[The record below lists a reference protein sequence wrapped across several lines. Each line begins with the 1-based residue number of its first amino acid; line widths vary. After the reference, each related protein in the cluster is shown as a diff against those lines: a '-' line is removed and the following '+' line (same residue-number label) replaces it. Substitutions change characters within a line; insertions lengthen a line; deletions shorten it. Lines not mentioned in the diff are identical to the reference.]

1 MRFCHFYDFRKVHLI
16 HFVDPISAKSDF
28 LSWNTKL
35 NCHKNKLTPALYS
48 QCSPSPLSRSYPA
61 EELEVSAMAAAT
73 ACTSTALAG
82 QSLLKQSND
91 LARNV
96 NLGEA
101 RVTMRK
107 SASKSAASG
116 SIWWV
121 LTTQRSGSYCLFSP
135 DFITFGWWH
144 FL

>member
-1 MRFCHFYDFRKVHLI
+1 MGF
-16 HFVDPISAKSDF
+16 PESAPNPLCGSKSDF
-28 LSWNTKL
+28 LSWNTRL
-35 NCHKNKLTPALYS
+35 HCHKNNLTAALYS
-48 QCSPSPLSRSYPA
+48 QCIPSPLSPSHTA

-82 QSLLKQSND
+82 QSLLKKSNE

-107 SASKSAASG
+107 SASKSTASG
-116 SIWWV
+116 SIW
-121 LTTQRSGSYCLFSP
+121 
-135 DFITFGWWH
+135 
-144 FL
+144 